1 MLSSIFVKKSPFWKF
16 CETIYRLCNYRI
28 LNHLENLKKIS
39 QFQVNKMLCNLIVLN
54 LTGLKYTRS
63 LSDMAFISHL
73 IINLFF
79 YDELIIQ
86 FIWFFLNDKS
96 VNNFIFFNLQLS
108 YITLGYADSQI
119 QKMFTLSVNKSF

>member
-1 MLSSIFVKKSPFWKF
+1 
-16 CETIYRLCNYRI
+16 
-28 LNHLENLKKIS
+28 
-39 QFQVNKMLCNLIVLN
+39 MLCNLIVLN

-86 FIWFFLNDKS
+86 FIWGFFNDKS

>member
-1 MLSSIFVKKSPFWKF
+1 
-16 CETIYRLCNYRI
+16 
-28 LNHLENLKKIS
+28 
-39 QFQVNKMLCNLIVLN
+39 MLCNLIVLN

-86 FIWFFLNDKS
+86 FIWFFFNDKS

>member
-1 MLSSIFVKKSPFWKF
+1 
-16 CETIYRLCNYRI
+16 
-28 LNHLENLKKIS
+28 
-39 QFQVNKMLCNLIVLN
+39 MLCNLIVLN

>member
-1 MLSSIFVKKSPFWKF
+1 
-16 CETIYRLCNYRI
+16 
-28 LNHLENLKKIS
+28 
-39 QFQVNKMLCNLIVLN
+39 MLCNLIVLN

-86 FIWFFLNDKS
+86 FIWVFFNDKS

-119 QKMFTLSVNKSF
+119 QKMFTLSVN

>member
-1 MLSSIFVKKSPFWKF
+1 
-16 CETIYRLCNYRI
+16 
-28 LNHLENLKKIS
+28 
-39 QFQVNKMLCNLIVLN
+39 MLCNLIVLN

-86 FIWFFLNDKS
+86 FIWFFLMINQLIILS
-96 VNNFIFFNLQLS
+96 FFNLQLS

>member
-1 MLSSIFVKKSPFWKF
+1 
-16 CETIYRLCNYRI
+16 
-28 LNHLENLKKIS
+28 
-39 QFQVNKMLCNLIVLN
+39 MLCNLIVLN

-86 FIWFFLNDKS
+86 FIWVFFNDKS